1 MVAGEGY
8 VIGFD
13 FGLKHLGIAVGQTV
27 TGTASGLSTLKAR
40 NGKPNWSEIDELLV
54 QYRPIAIVVGLPLN
68 MDGSDS
74 HISQRASTVAQ
85 RIARHAHLPTY
96 LADERLSSWAAK
108 DDDVLTGDIHARSAC
123 LIAETFLND
132 LSVCLAVKTEL
143 HHPT

>member
-1 MVAGEGY
+1 MTAGEGY

-54 QYRPIAIVVGLPLN
+54 QYRPIAIVVGLPLH

-74 HISQRASTVAQ
+74 HISQRASTFAQ

-96 LADERLSSWAAK
+96 LADERLSSWAVK
-108 DDDVLTGDIHARSAC
+108 NDDVLTGDIHARSAC

-132 LSVCLAVKTEL
+132 FSVCLPVKTKL

>member
-54 QYRPIAIVVGLPLN
+54 QYRPIALVVGLPLN

-74 HISQRASTVAQ
+74 HISQRASTFAQ
-85 RIARHAHLPTY
+85 RIARHTHLPTY

-132 LSVCLAVKTEL
+132 FSVCLPVKTKL
-143 HHPT
+143 HRPT

>member
-8 VIGFD
+8 VISFD

-74 HISQRASTVAQ
+74 HISQRASTFAQ

-132 LSVCLAVKTEL
+132 FSVCLPVKTKL

>member
-74 HISQRASTVAQ
+74 HISQRASIFAQ

-132 LSVCLAVKTEL
+132 FSVCLPVKTKL

>member
-68 MDGSDS
+68 MDRSDS
-74 HISQRASTVAQ
+74 HISQRASAFAQ

-132 LSVCLAVKTEL
+132 FSVCLAVKTEL

>member
-8 VIGFD
+8 VISFD
-13 FGLKHLGIAVGQTV
+13 FGLKHLGTAVGQTV

-74 HISQRASTVAQ
+74 HISQRASTFAQ

-132 LSVCLAVKTEL
+132 FSVCLPVKTKL

>member
-74 HISQRASTVAQ
+74 HISQRASTFAQ
-85 RIARHAHLPTY
+85 RIARHTHLPTY

-108 DDDVLTGDIHARSAC
+108 DDDLLTGDIHARSAC

-132 LSVCLAVKTEL
+132 FSVCLPVKTKL
-143 HHPT
+143 HHPI

>member
-40 NGKPNWSEIDELLV
+40 NGKPKWSEIDQLLV

-74 HISQRASTVAQ
+74 HISQRASTFAQ

-132 LSVCLAVKTEL
+132 FSVCLPVKTKL

>member
-13 FGLKHLGIAVGQTV
+13 FGLRHLGIAVGQTV

-74 HISQRASTVAQ
+74 HISQRASTFAQ

-132 LSVCLAVKTEL
+132 FSVCLPVKTKL

>member
-40 NGKPNWSEIDELLV
+40 NGKPNWSEVDEFLI
-54 QYRPIAIVVGLPLN
+54 QYRPIALVVGLPLN
-68 MDGSDS
+68 MDGSHSDMS
-74 HISQRASTVAQ
+74 RRANTFAQ
-85 RIARHAHLPTY
+85 RIARRTHLPTY
-96 LADERLSSWAAK
+96 LADERLSSWAVK
-108 DDDVLTGDIHARSAC
+108 NNDVLTGDIHAKSAC

>member
-40 NGKPNWSEIDELLV
+40 NGKPNWAEIDELLV

-74 HISQRASTVAQ
+74 HISQRASTFAQ

-132 LSVCLAVKTEL
+132 FSVCLPVKTKL

>member
-13 FGLKHLGIAVGQTV
+13 FGLKHLGIAVGQTL
-27 TGTASGLSTLKAR
+27 TGTASGLRTLKAR
-40 NGKPNWSEIDELLV
+40 NGKPNWSEVDELLV

-74 HISQRASTVAQ
+74 HISQRASTFAQ
-85 RIARHAHLPTY
+85 RIARHTHLPTY

-123 LIAETFLND
+123 LIAETFLSD
-132 LSVCLAVKTEL
+132 FSVCLPVKTKL

>member
-74 HISQRASTVAQ
+74 HISQRASTFAE
-85 RIARHAHLPTY
+85 RIARHTHLPTY

-108 DDDVLTGDIHARSAC
+108 DLSLIH
-123 LIAETFLND
+123 I
-132 LSVCLAVKTEL
+132 
-143 HHPT
+143 

>member
-74 HISQRASTVAQ
+74 HISQRASTFAK
-85 RIARHAHLPTY
+85 RIARHSHLPTY
-96 LADERLSSWAAK
+96 LADERLSSWAVK
-108 DDDVLTGDIHARSAC
+108 NDDVLTGDIHARSAC

-132 LSVCLAVKTEL
+132 FSVCMAVKTEL
-143 HHPT
+143 HHAR